1 MKKSIYI
8 VLVGLLFVLGA
19 VSCDNTSDDVFDKPA
34 SERLTQSI
42 NEYKTTL
49 ASAEQGWLLEYFPD
63 KEQSYGGYNYSV
75 KFDENQNAE
84 VWSELYKGGTTS
96 ETSMYDVFAYGGS
109 VLSFNT
115 YNKALMDEFSKPS
128 ASEYNAK
135 GGDYEFLIMSKSADT
150 IHLRGIKTTNKM
162 RLIKLSE
169 PFSAYLEK
177 SKLVQDFLK
186 SASLGATVENKEV
199 SILLSGR
206 NLTFEYKEGE
216 GEKAKVVSN
225 KIAFIYTDKGIRLY
239 KPIEIGKAVAQ
250 EFVLDK
256 EAKVLNDV
264 NGKMQI
270 GIAFAPIDLTQARWI
285 LDTSAAGDASEAVM
299 EAFNNAKQADA
310 ATYGEVLFPQL
321 FMGLAFKSQTLGD
334 FIGIS
339 MYSITPDNKMWRAHY
354 DLAFGGVINQ
364 PSQLTITAVAGGF
377 NWKWYTHL
385 LPVVSVLADNSPY
398 NIELDNAENPTQVK
412 CTSVKNPDVY
422 FILKQK

>member
-8 VLVGLLFVLGA
+8 VLIGLLFGLGA
-19 VSCDNTSDDVFDKPA
+19 VSCDNTSEDVFDQPA
-34 SERLTQSI
+34 SERLTKSI
-42 NEYKTTL
+42 NEYKATL

-63 KEQSYGGYNYSV
+63 KKQSYGGYNYSV
-75 KFDENQNAE
+75 KFGENQNVE
-84 VWSELYKGGTTS
+84 VWSELYKGGTAS

-128 ASEYNAK
+128 PSEYNAK
-135 GGDYEFLIMSKSADT
+135 GGDYEFLIMSKNADT
-150 IHLRGIKTTNKM
+150 IHLRGIKTTNHM

-177 SKLVQDFLK
+177 SKMVQDFLK
-186 SASLGATVENKEV
+186 SASLGTTIENKDV

-206 NLTFEYKEGE
+206 NLTFEYKD
-216 GEKAKVVSN
+216 GEKGKEKLESK

-239 KPIEIGKAVAQ
+239 KPIEIGKVIAQ
-250 EFVLDK
+250 EFILDK

-285 LDTSAAGDASEAVM
+285 LNTSAAEDASKAVK
-299 EAFNNAKQADA
+299 EAFNNAKQANA
-310 ATYGEVLFPQL
+310 AKYGEMLYPGL
-321 FMGLAFKSQTLGD
+321 FMGLSYKSKTLGD

-339 MYSITPDNKMWRAHY
+339 MYSITPDNKNYRAHY
-354 DLAFGGVINQ
+354 DLAFGGVINK
-364 PSQLTITAVAGGF
+364 PSQLTITSIAPST
-377 NWKWYTHL
+377 NWRWYTHL
-385 LPVVSVLADNSPY
+385 LPVVNVLTENSPY
-398 NIELDNAENPTQVK
+398 NIELDNAENPTEVK
-412 CTSVKNPDVY
+412 CTSVNNPEVY
-422 FILKQK
+422 FILRK